1 MPDLTGLPNITIG
14 GRVYGAYY
22 EDGVFWIDETSELAS
37 LDDVLNHIL
46 ERINGLSAGAAL
58 FKYQATGV
66 GGAVDNGCFLVATI
80 AAATYQRTGG
90 SGQNTE
96 GVLTIPEGGIL
107 RGVSVHFTA
116 GQAPG
121 NTFYLNVDYPY
132 AGAAPLVDA
141 DQDNVMPPI
150 ATVATKPAAFSDATP
165 ATNYVHSG
173 TPLQVGIAN
182 VDDNGARIRI
192 RYKIQNYNQQVG
204 SNASILSVVFP

>member
-14 GRVYGAYY
+14 GRIYGAYY
-22 EDGVFWIDETSELAS
+22 EDGAFYIDEINKLAS
-37 LDDVLNHIL
+37 IDDVLNHIL

-66 GGAVDNGCFLVATI
+66 NGAVDNGCFLVATI
-80 AAATYQRTGG
+80 ADATYERTGG

-116 GQAPG
+116 TQAPG
-121 NTFYLNVDYPY
+121 NTFYLNVIYPY
-132 AGAAPLVDA
+132 TGAAPLVDGA
-141 DQDNVMPPI
+141 QDNVMPPL
-150 ATVATKPAAFSDATP
+150 ATVTTKPATFTDGAP
-165 ATNYVHSG
+165 ATNYIHSG
-173 TPLQVGIAN
+173 TPIQIGIAGVN
-182 VDDNGARIRI
+182 DNGSRIRI

-204 SNASILSVVFP
+204 ANASILSVLLP